1 MVRIEWVRWTF
12 CDNVMSC
19 LSFLSQHN
27 AGLAFL
33 LLIHALSFY
42 TLSNSSTVM
51 YPSLSDPRKFCLLT
65 FPLTFDWTV
74 PPGHPIVG
82 ETASIRSSRCWA
94 LNKFLPWRLIR
105 NWLLDHYVTVVGH
118 QIGKWTRW
126 PAYLLPLL
134 PLDSK
139 KHNTPSISWSSQIL
153 QECIHFFVVLLAK
166 VSICLRLSV
175 PEVHLRCTGLRGA
188 AFISVVLLPS
198 TFMTMDDISVH

>member
-1 MVRIEWVRWTF
+1 MLPDPLQVSTPSLKISWNRPCVLHFSFTKYENLFGHWPVSVSKLQHKKSLIVGIEWVRWTF
-12 CDNVMSC
+12 CDNVTRYF
-19 LSFLSQHN
+19 SFLSQHN

-105 NWLLDHYVTVVGH
+105 NWFLDHYVTVVGN
-118 QIGKWTRW
+118 QVGKWTRW
-126 PAYLLPLL
+126 PAYLLPWL
-134 PLDSK
+134 PLDLK
-139 KHNTPSISWSSQIL
+139 
-153 QECIHFFVVLLAK
+153 
-166 VSICLRLSV
+166 
-175 PEVHLRCTGLRGA
+175 
-188 AFISVVLLPS
+188 
-198 TFMTMDDISVH
+198 